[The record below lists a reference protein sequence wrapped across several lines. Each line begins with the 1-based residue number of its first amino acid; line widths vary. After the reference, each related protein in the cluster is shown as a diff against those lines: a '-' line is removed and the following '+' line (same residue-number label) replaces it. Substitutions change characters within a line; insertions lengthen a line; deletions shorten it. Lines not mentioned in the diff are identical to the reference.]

1 MLTSEERREE
11 AGRLLS
17 LDGEGLEIEAV
28 ALALRMADQ
37 SETAM
42 KELEELDREFVQ
54 MLDERHGHGQAD
66 PSTAGEMEEPDVEPL
81 GT

>member
-1 MLTSEERREE
+1 MRPSEERREE

-17 LDGEGLEIEAV
+17 LDGDGLEIEAV

-54 MLDERHGHGQAD
+54 MLDERHSQAD
-66 PSTAGEMEEPDVEPL
+66 PSTAGDMEEPDVEPL

>member
-1 MLTSEERREE
+1 M
-11 AGRLLS
+11 S

-54 MLDERHGHGQAD
+54 MLDERHSQAD
-66 PSTAGEMEEPDVEPL
+66 PSTAGDMEEPDVEPL

>member
-1 MLTSEERREE
+1 MRTSEERREE

-17 LDGEGLEIEAV
+17 LDGDGLEIEAV

-54 MLDERHGHGQAD
+54 MLDERHSKAD
-66 PSTAGEMEEPDVEPL
+66 PSTAGDMEEPDVEPL

>member
-1 MLTSEERREE
+1 M
-11 AGRLLS
+11 S
-17 LDGEGLEIEAV
+17 LDGDGLEIEAV

-37 SETAM
+37 SEPAM

-54 MLDERHGHGQAD
+54 MLDERHSQAD
-66 PSTAGEMEEPDVEPL
+66 PSTAGDMEEPDVEPL

>member
-54 MLDERHGHGQAD
+54 MLDERHSQAD

>member
-1 MLTSEERREE
+1 MRTSEERREE

-17 LDGEGLEIEAV
+17 LDGDGLEIEAV

-54 MLDERHGHGQAD
+54 MLDERHSQAD
-66 PSTAGEMEEPDVEPL
+66 PSTAGDMEEPDVEPL

>member
-1 MLTSEERREE
+1 MRTSEERREE

-54 MLDERHGHGQAD
+54 MLDERHSQAD
-66 PSTAGEMEEPDVEPL
+66 PSTAGDMEEPDVEPL

>member
-1 MLTSEERREE
+1 MRTSEERREE

-17 LDGEGLEIEAV
+17 LDGDGLEIEAV

-54 MLDERHGHGQAD
+54 MLAERHSQAD
-66 PSTAGEMEEPDVEPL
+66 PSTAGDMEEPDVEPL

>member
-1 MLTSEERREE
+1 MRTSEERREE

-17 LDGEGLEIEAV
+17 LDGDGLEIEAV

-54 MLDERHGHGQAD
+54 MLDERHSQAD
-66 PSTAGEMEEPDVEPL
+66 PSTAGDMEEPDVAPL
-81 GT
+81 GP